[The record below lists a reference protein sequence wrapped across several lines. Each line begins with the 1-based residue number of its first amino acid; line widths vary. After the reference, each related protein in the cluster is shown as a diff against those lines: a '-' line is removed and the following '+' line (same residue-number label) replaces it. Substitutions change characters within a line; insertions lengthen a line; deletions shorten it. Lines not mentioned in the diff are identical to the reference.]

1 MICLP
6 DGEANNPKK
15 FTLVLFSEFMLKI
28 SFEREINGDL
38 EKAFDIITNFEN
50 FQKSFPDFYPSI
62 LIKSVR
68 DESSL
73 VAEHLKLHDT
83 EFIIMSKHF
92 TSKPYSH
99 EMRVIGGD
107 IKGSGINEIFSFD
120 NGKTLVKVNV
130 ELNVKSSRF
139 SKKNPYGDSWKNL
152 YNAMMIE
159 IEKS

>member
-1 MICLP
+1 
-6 DGEANNPKK
+6 
-15 FTLVLFSEFMLKI
+15 MLKI
-28 SFEREINGDL
+28 YFEREINSDL

-50 FQKSFPDFYPSI
+50 FQKFFPDFYPSI

-83 EFIIMSKHF
+83 EFIIMAKHF
-92 TSKPYSH
+92 TSKPHSH
-99 EMRVIGGD
+99 EMRVVGGD
-107 IKGSGINEIFSFD
+107 LKGSGINEIFSSD
-120 NGKTLVKVNV
+120 DGKIILKVNA

-139 SKKNPYGDSWKNL
+139 SKKNPYADSLKNL
-152 YNAMMIE
+152 YDAMIME

>member
-1 MICLP
+1 
-6 DGEANNPKK
+6 
-15 FTLVLFSEFMLKI
+15 MLKI
-28 SFEREINGDL
+28 SFEREINADI

-50 FQKSFPDFYPSI
+50 FEKLFPEFYPSI

-92 TSKPYSH
+92 LSRPNTH
-99 EMRVIGGD
+99 VMRVVGGD
-107 IKGSGINEIFSFD
+107 IKGSSINESFSDD
-120 NGKTLVKVNV
+120 NGKTILKVTA
-130 ELNVKSSRF
+130 ELDVKSSRF
-139 SKKNPYGDSWKNL
+139 SKKNPYGDSLNNL
-152 YNAMMIE
+152 YHKMILE

>member
-1 MICLP
+1 
-6 DGEANNPKK
+6 
-15 FTLVLFSEFMLKI
+15 MLKI
-28 SFEREINGDL
+28 SFEREINADI

-50 FQKSFPDFYPSI
+50 FEKLFPEFYPSI

-92 TSKPYSH
+92 FSRPSTH
-99 EMRVIGGD
+99 VMRVVGGD
-107 IKGSGINEIFSFD
+107 IKGSSINESFSAD
-120 NGKTLVKVNV
+120 NGKTILKVNA
-130 ELNVKSSRF
+130 ELDVKSSRF
-139 SKKNPYGDSWKNL
+139 SKKNPYGDSLNNL
-152 YNAMMIE
+152 YDKMILE

>member
-1 MICLP
+1 
-6 DGEANNPKK
+6 
-15 FTLVLFSEFMLKI
+15 MLKV
-28 SFEREINGDL
+28 SFELEIKADL
-38 EKAFDIITNFEN
+38 EKSFDIITNFEN
-50 FQKSFPDFYPSI
+50 FQKLFPDFYPSI
-62 LIKSVR
+62 LIKSIR

-92 TSKPYSH
+92 ISKPYSH

-139 SKKNPYGDSWKNL
+139 SKKNPYGESLKNL

>member
-1 MICLP
+1 
-6 DGEANNPKK
+6 
-15 FTLVLFSEFMLKI
+15 MLKI
-28 SFEREINGDL
+28 SFQRKINADIEKSFEI
-38 EKAFDIITNFEN
+38 ISNFEN
-50 FQKSFPDFYPSI
+50 FQKLFPDFYPSI

-92 TSKPYSH
+92 ITKPHSH
-99 EMRVIGGD
+99 EMRIVGGD
-107 IKGSGINEIFSFD
+107 LKGSSINEIFSFD
-120 NGKTLVKVNV
+120 NGKTSLKVNA

-139 SKKNPYGDSWKNL
+139 SKKNPYEESLNNL
-152 YNAMMIE
+152 FDAMIKE

>member
-1 MICLP
+1 
-6 DGEANNPKK
+6 
-15 FTLVLFSEFMLKI
+15 MLKI
-28 SFEREINGDL
+28 TFEREINADI

-50 FQKSFPDFYPSI
+50 FEKLFPEFYHSI

-92 TSKPYSH
+92 FSRPNTH
-99 EMRVIGGD
+99 VMRVVGGD
-107 IKGSGINEIFSFD
+107 IKGSSINESFSAD
-120 NGKTLVKVNV
+120 NGKTIIKVNA
-130 ELNVKSSRF
+130 ELDVKSSRF
-139 SKKNPYGDSWKNL
+139 SKKNPYGDSLNNL
-152 YNAMMIE
+152 YDKMILE

>member
-1 MICLP
+1 
-6 DGEANNPKK
+6 
-15 FTLVLFSEFMLKI
+15 MLKI

-50 FQKSFPDFYPSI
+50 FEKLFPDFYPSI

-92 TSKPYSH
+92 FSRPSTH
-99 EMRVIGGD
+99 VMRVVGGD
-107 IKGSGINEIFSFD
+107 IKGSSINESFSAD
-120 NGKTLVKVNV
+120 NGQTILKVNA
-130 ELNVKSSRF
+130 ELDVKSSRF
-139 SKKNPYGDSWKNL
+139 SKKNPYGDSLNNL
-152 YNAMMIE
+152 YDKMILE